1 MTEQSLN
8 QVASTEPALT
18 PTTAPIAEMVEVYN
32 PESPRGESVCPTPID
47 EAGFVQSVTHD
58 SELVDI
64 EAENQRL
71 NEVQFDSVTGESTE
85 QEETME
91 LAFEAKMDEAF
102 QENVEYVMALAL
114 DLKDGEAS
122 ADERRLVFNKAD
134 LDIFPA
140 CKFELR
146 TLDRSNPEDDQWL
159 DVSTYT
165 MLFNQNENLIKFD
178 IADEAATDPV
188 YALGVANSV
197 NVDISSHL
205 TPDYDQDGKPVL
217 ESDNS
222 FNAVIRFWCFL
233 GLFVVKQ
240 LNRKYNVEVTPELV
254 KEIAT
259 SMFNGRFAIVPN
271 ETSDVADK
279 HTVAMPAYV
288 PVEVLGAV
296 VIPDDQFKNIKEI
309 IHVSQMQQI
318 VKPEAMKYT
327 FTDWSIVSLN
337 RLIGQ

>member
-1 MTEQSLN
+1 MNDQSLN
-8 QVASTEPALT
+8 QVTSTEPVLT
-18 PTTAPIAEMVEVYN
+18 PSSAPVAELVETHN
-32 PESPRGESVCPTPID
+32 PEFSHGEPEFSVTVD
-47 EAGFVQSVTHD
+47 ESGFVQSVTHD

-64 EAENQRL
+64 DAENKRL
-71 NEVQFDSVTGESTE
+71 NEVQFDSVTGEAAE

-102 QENVEYVMALAL
+102 QENVEYVMSLDL
-114 DLKDGEAS
+114 DLKDGEAYV
-122 ADERRLVFNKAD
+122 DERRLVFNKAD
-134 LDIFPA
+134 LNIFPA
-140 CKFELR
+140 SKFELR

-165 MLFNQNENLIKFD
+165 MLFNQNENLIKFNYVYKD
-178 IADEAATDPV
+178 TTDPV
-188 YALGVANSV
+188 FDLGVSNSIH
-197 NVDISSHL
+197 VDISSHL
-205 TPDYDQDGKPVL
+205 TPEYDQDGNLIP
-217 ESDNS
+217 ESDIS

-240 LNRKYNVEVTPELV
+240 LNREYNVEVTPELV